1 MNYKLNADTKPQV
14 SILLAAIGVSLGLW
28 VIAWFVPVFAYINY
42 PLQLFATFIHESS
55 HALAAVITGNSV
67 MSLTVSPDTSG
78 AVWSSSGGPSGLLIS
93 SAGYLGAT
101 AFGTVL
107 IAWIRFGR
115 SPRTALYVSGSLVGL
130 MTIAF
135 GLILPFYNF
144 LENVTFGSVAF
155 TVVSGVA
162 ISVLLFAVARY
173 APIKWAHFSL
183 AFLSVQCLLNAFFS
197 LKDLF
202 VISAL
207 STQQTDAANMAAA
220 TGIPGLFWVILW
232 VAISIGM
239 IFLGIK
245 LYTLRGKKAE
255 ESLFEDQL

>member
-1 MNYKLNADTKPQV
+1 MNYKLAADTKPQV

-28 VIAWFVPVFAYINY
+28 VVAMFVPIVGYVNY

-55 HALAAVITGNSV
+55 HALAAVITGNTV
-67 MSLTVSPDTSG
+67 TSLTVSPDTSG
-78 AVWSSSGGPSGLLIS
+78 AVWSSSGGISSLFIS

-101 AFGTVL
+101 AFGTIL
-107 IAWIRFGR
+107 LAWIRFGR
-115 SPRTALYVSGSLVGL
+115 SPRTALYFSGSLVGL

-155 TVVSGVA
+155 TVASGVVIAA
-162 ISVLLFAVARY
+162 ILFAVARY
-173 APIKWAHFSL
+173 APIKWAHFAL

-202 VISAL
+202 FISAM
-207 STQQTDAANMAAA
+207 SNQQTDAANMAAA

-239 IFLGIK
+239 IFVGIR
-245 LYTLRGKKAE
+245 LYTSRGKKAD
-255 ESLFEDQL
+255 ESLFEEQI